1 MKRPDARTEK
11 AQADGAGE
19 AGNSISRGGLADGNV
34 GESESRSNNELQEVS
49 RSQARTWTLKYRET
63 GESGLE
69 DRRGKRKHEQEPRS
83 ELEQMQIRIAQLEH
97 QLYIAEME
105 NHLLKKLKEVERRNL
120 AYGSDQCEN
129 L

>member
-1 MKRPDARTEK
+1 MKSTHKVTQEERIQVAKECLES
-11 AQADGAGE
+11 GNNYGE
-19 AGNSISRGGLADGNV
+19 VAKKYGINYQR
-34 GESESRSNNELQEVS
+34 
-49 RSQARTWTLKYRET
+49 ARTWKLKYRET

-105 NHLLKKLKEVERRNL
+105 NHRLKN
-120 AYGSDQCEN
+120 
-129 L
+129 

>member
-1 MKRPDARTEK
+1 MSKARKTTQEERIQIAIECIATGRNYSDIAAK
-11 AQADGAGE
+11 YQVSYQQVRIWTQRFE
-19 AGNSISRGGLADGNV
+19 
-34 GESESRSNNELQEVS
+34 EL
-49 RSQARTWTLKYRET
+49 